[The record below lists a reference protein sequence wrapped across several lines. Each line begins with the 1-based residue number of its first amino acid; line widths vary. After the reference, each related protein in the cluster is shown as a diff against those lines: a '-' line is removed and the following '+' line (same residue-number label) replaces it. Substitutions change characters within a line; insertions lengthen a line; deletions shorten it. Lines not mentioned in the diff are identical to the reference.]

1 VAASGR
7 GIFSSLTPPDSANTG
22 GTEENKNRQ
31 KSASAYAVQQAFMCD
46 IAFKDSESIN
56 EERTKSLQDD

>member
-1 VAASGR
+1 MASGK
-7 GIFSSLTPPDSANTG
+7 GTFSSLTPSDFANTG
-22 GTEENKNRQ
+22 GAEENKNRQ
-31 KSASAYAVQQAFMCD
+31 KSASAYAVQQTLMCD